1 VRDRRETWHEAV
13 PTRAHFPATIGQCPE
28 PRNQT
33 MLMGRKLKMGWSFR
47 PVNEG
52 AMGKSRDFVT
62 SSMG

>member
-1 VRDRRETWHEAV
+1 VRKKYETRHKGA
-13 PTRAHFPATIGQCPE
+13 PTRAHFPATIAPCPN
-28 PRNQT
+28 RLDRT

-52 AMGKSRDFVT
+52 AMGKLREFAT